1 MPAGW
6 GTVVGASSPDRWPHN
21 QSRSP
26 RERCRSGLA
35 PALKRSS
42 SAGRLR
48 GGGSPTGSLR
58 SRGCC
63 EWAQVSGW
71 SRVLRPATGA
81 SVEMTAL
88 LGVRACSGRGLGA
101 AFLGPSAAA
110 TAGQAALLLARPL
123 LRRLDRRRFWVCG
136 PAPGRARRRFSWP
149 VHCGDAWTGGASGC
163 ARVVWRGLGAAA
175 LGPPTATPGQ
185 GTSVVVQACSGARRV
200 GRLKLGRSGCEPPAK
215 VRSPKPR
222 RHLDRAFMAFGAPA
236 A

>member
-6 GTVVGASSPDRWPHN
+6 GPVVGASSPDRCRYN

-26 RERCRSGLA
+26 RERRRLGLA
-35 PALKRSS
+35 PALRRSS

-63 EWAQVSGW
+63 EWALAPGW
-71 SRVLRPATGA
+71 WRVLRAATGA

-88 LGVRACSGRGLGA
+88 LGVRACSEQGSVLL
-101 AFLGPSAAA
+101 FLV
-110 TAGQAALLLARPL
+110 RPP

-136 PAPGRARRRFSWP
+136 PAPSRARCCFSWS
-149 VHCGDAWTGGASGC
+149 VRRCDGWTGGASGC
-163 ARVVWRGLGAAA
+163 ARVVWRGLGAAS
-175 LGPPTATPGQ
+175 LGPPTATMPEQ
-185 GTSVVVQACSGARRV
+185 AASVGVQACSGDCRG
-200 GRLKLGRSGCEPPAK
+200 GRLKLGRSGCEPTAK
-215 VRSPKPR
+215 GRSPTPR
-222 RHLDRAFMAFGAPA
+222 RHLDRAAVAFGAPA